1 MASALRKATVSL
13 RPTLLG
19 AQRSF
24 STALKVQDDL
34 YINPG
39 GRQSVSGITATVFG
53 GNGFVG
59 RYVVNRLGKIGSQ
72 CVVPFRGD
80 GMNARHLKLM
90 GDLGQIV
97 PLPLDFTDEES
108 IRTACD
114 RSNVV
119 INLIGNQHK
128 TANYSYHD
136 TNVKCTYRLAKIAAE
151 SGNVKK
157 FIHLSCIGAAHD
169 SPSEQLRTKAEGE
182 DVIREFFPRATIIRS
197 APIFGCEDNF
207 LNRYASLANF
217 TPVFP
222 VLEGGKNWIQPVYV
236 QDVAQLI
243 VNSLVSA
250 KAPGA
255 LVEACGPE
263 QYTEE
268 NIIQYVAQEIYR
280 RDVAAVPFP
289 AFAAELIGKAAD
301 KLLPGTWRL
310 INEDMVDQQKVD
322 LVESGTPG
330 VLGFSDFDIKPR
342 KLEQEA
348 STVLMRH
355 RGTRVRERQSRNIGH
370 GAAPT
375 GA

>member
-1 MASALRKATVSL
+1 MSL
-13 RPTLLG
+13 RPTLVG

-24 STALKVQDDL
+24 STALKVEDDL
-34 YINPG
+34 YIRPG

-72 CVVPFRGD
+72 VVCPYRGD
-80 GMNARHLKLM
+80 GMNVRYLKLM

-97 PLPLDFTDEES
+97 PLPVDFTDEASVRE
-108 IRTACD
+108 ACD

-128 TANYSYHD
+128 TVNYSYHD

-157 FIHLSCIGAAHD
+157 FIHLSCLGADHD

-182 DVIREFFPRATIIRS
+182 DVVRDFFPNATIIRS

-207 LNRYASLANF
+207 LNRYAALANAS
-217 TPVFP
+217 PVIP
-222 VLEGGKNWIQPVYV
+222 VVNGGENWIQPVYV

-243 VNSLVSA
+243 VNSLVSE

-255 LVEACGPE
+255 MIEACGPE

-280 RDVAAVPFP
+280 GDVASVSVP
-289 AFAAELIGKAAD
+289 AFAASLLGKAAD
-301 KLLPGTWRL
+301 KLLPGSWRL
-310 INEDMVDQQKVD
+310 INEDMVNQQSVD
-322 LVESGTPG
+322 LIESGTPG
-330 VLGFSDFDIKPR
+330 VLGFDDFEIKPR
-342 KLEQEA
+342 RLDQEA

-355 RGTRVRERQSRNIGH
+355 RGVRVRERNSRDIGA